1 MYDVETSID
10 KGGFLNISVI
20 LGHPDSGSFNH
31 AIAGTVVETLTQAGH
46 EVTFHDLYDEGFEPI
61 LLAEEI
67 AKDAPLTPFI
77 EEHCAEIAEADGIV
91 IVHPNW
97 WGQPPAMLKGWIDRI
112 IRPGVAYEFDE
123 VDNGEGAP
131 VKLLKAK
138 AAVVFNT
145 SNTPIKREIEIF
157 LDPLET
163 IWKNCVFGLCGIKNF
178 QRRNFGVVVTST
190 QEKRE
195 QWLEEVREIVIRHF
209 PGQEVLDIDRDS

>member
-1 MYDVETSID
+1 
-10 KGGFLNISVI
+10 LNISVI
-20 LGHPDSGSFNH
+20 LGHPDNGSFNH
-31 AIAGTVVETLTQAGH
+31 AIAGTVVETLTRVGH
-46 EVTFHDLYDEGFEPI
+46 EVTFHDLYDEEFEPI
-61 LLAEEI
+61 LPAKEI
-67 AKDAPLTPFI
+67 AKDAPLTFFI

-145 SNTPIKREIEIF
+145 SNTPIKRELEIF
-157 LDPLET
+157 GDPLET

-195 QWLEEVREIVIRHF
+195 QWLEEVQEIVTRHF
-209 PGQEVLDIDRDS
+209 PGQEVVDIDRDS